1 MSFDRTTTWLILIY
15 TVPRLPSR
23 LRATIWR
30 ELKKVGAVYLRD
42 GVCVLPER
50 AETQAAVDAIAGKVR
65 EFGGKATVA
74 TSRLDDETVT
84 FIIAESTAARA
95 EEYTDLERDAEQ
107 FLAHVAYEREHR
119 ELTYREVEELEAD
132 RDKLGRW
139 FHQVQA
145 RDYFPARAD
154 QERVT
159 TLLARC
165 DESLA
170 GFLDDV
176 CSEIEGTP

>member
-1 MSFDRTTTWLILIY
+1 VSIDRTTTWLILIY
-15 TVPRLPSR
+15 TVPRSPSR

-65 EFGGKATVA
+65 AFDGQAAVA
-74 TSRLDDETVT
+74 TSRLDDETVG
-84 FIIAESTAARA
+84 FIVAEATAARA

-139 FHQVQA
+139 FNQVRA
-145 RDYFPARAD
+145 RDYFPVRAD
-154 QERVT
+154 QDRVT
-159 TLLARC
+159 TQLARC
-165 DESLA
+165 DEALV

-176 CSEIEGTP
+176 YTEIEGTP